1 MQGIIELADHD
12 ITVLNTTIVM
22 ERREIKRKG
31 IFKIKR
37 SNLIIRYLTLLK
49 LGIVLEVLFPLQS

>member
-22 ERREIKRKG
+22 ERREIKGREYSK
-31 IFKIKR
+31 
-37 SNLIIRYLTLLK
+37 
-49 LGIVLEVLFPLQS
+49 